1 MEINADLHIHSRYA
15 AACSDR
21 MVPETIAAEAA
32 KKGIDLVGTGDILH
46 PRWFEEIRKYAVND
60 ETIICGRT
68 HFIPTVEIE
77 DRNKVHH
84 LIILPSLSKAQEL
97 AEACARFGKTD
108 ADGRPSLALS
118 GEEIADLAGSAD
130 ALFGPCHSF
139 TPWTG
144 MYGTHDSIS
153 DCYGDRTK
161 DVSFLELGLS
171 ADSSY
176 ADRISEIR
184 HLTYISSSDAHSPW
198 TNKLGREFTRFSV
211 PDDGG
216 LSFDGLKK
224 AILRKQGYNA
234 VLNVGFY
241 PQEGKYHDSACINPE
256 CNLHYSLAEA
266 TSYRWKC
273 PECRSKITKGVADRV
288 NELADLT
295 PEEAASSVPEYRP
308 PYFHTIPLAEIIM
321 RALGHKSVSTKGVS
335 GTYET
340 LVSSFG
346 SETAVLL
353 NDRPERL
360 AVVGPA
366 VQEAIIAFRN
376 NGIEICAGGGG
387 QYGTLEFRKKPG
399 QARFRKNAAPDPED
413 DDGYG
418 NGHDGGYDSRHDGAD
433 PDDDGSR
440 KLKSIYIKNDNRG
453 DSSGNGPGDDDER
466 QKRDKDRSVQRSLF
480 SF

>member
-161 DVSFLELGLS
+161 DVFFLELGLS

-241 PQEGKYHDSACINPE
+241 PQEGKYHDSACINT
-256 CNLHYSLAEA
+256 NL
-266 TSYRWKC
+266 
-273 PECRSKITKGVADRV
+273 
-288 NELADLT
+288 
-295 PEEAASSVPEYRP
+295 
-308 PYFHTIPLAEIIM
+308 
-321 RALGHKSVSTKGVS
+321 
-335 GTYET
+335 
-340 LVSSFG
+340 
-346 SETAVLL
+346 
-353 NDRPERL
+353 
-360 AVVGPA
+360 
-366 VQEAIIAFRN
+366 
-376 NGIEICAGGGG
+376 
-387 QYGTLEFRKKPG
+387 
-399 QARFRKNAAPDPED
+399 
-413 DDGYG
+413 
-418 NGHDGGYDSRHDGAD
+418 
-433 PDDDGSR
+433 
-440 KLKSIYIKNDNRG
+440 
-453 DSSGNGPGDDDER
+453 
-466 QKRDKDRSVQRSLF
+466 
-480 SF
+480 